1 VNGDNLR
8 VLCAGLFDTI
18 VQMVFVKDRL
28 DADSQANGGEDM
40 SMPTGKQTIVLRQ
53 WSNIRKTQ
61 GTR

>member
-1 VNGDNLR
+1 
-8 VLCAGLFDTI
+8 
-18 VQMVFVKDRL
+18 MVFVKDRL